1 MFLWSCILYGY
12 YLLIF
17 DLLCLFYALFWHV
30 KLKSLL
36 DFDITQVWT
45 VPILSIP
52 NGNNGLNCQVH
63 GTRICDKWET
73 YWKIWCIFFWGC
85 AVGTNYRSEAGRCI
99 STNRWWEPGWMGE
112 SQISP
117 NICLISSSLVKD
129 SCIIIWRG
137 LVGSDIV
144 KQQILFSSFKN
155 SENRKQNKNKVIAI
169 ISGNREFKMYKQST
183 PKHHIFFLVFFES
196 QGNGIP
202 STLKFKL
209 LILVIWILVSRL
221 GLCWLKHLT
230 MRTLKFW
237 WIQDWERT
245 TIEMKCF
252 GWLRLLQPVYATRRW
267 RDHAW
272 VR

>member
-1 MFLWSCILYGY
+1 MKLGVFWILITLKYELFLFQV
-12 YLLIF
+12 YLMGIM
-17 DLLCLFYALFWHV
+17 V
-30 KLKSLL
+30 
-36 DFDITQVWT
+36 
-45 VPILSIP
+45 
-52 NGNNGLNCQVH
+52 QVH
-63 GTRICDKWET
+63 STRICDKWKT
-73 YWKIWCIFFWGC
+73 YWKVWCIFFWGC
-85 AVGTNYRSEAGRCI
+85 AFGANYRSEAYRCI
-99 STNRWWEPGWMGE
+99 STNWWWEPGWMGE
-112 SQISP
+112 SHISL
-117 NICLISSSLVKD
+117 NICLIMIIIISSSSSSSVKD
-129 SCIIIWRG
+129 SYIIIWHGFVG
-137 LVGSDIV
+137 LDII

-237 WIQDWERT
+237 WIQDWGRT

-252 GWLRLLQPVYATRRW
+252 GWSRLPQPVYATHRW